1 VSGPENSSGTV
12 IPSPGDRFPV
22 QASSLPPP
30 PPDGDERVRLRLH
43 VVAHDTWLGPPQ
55 EPGNPSLSLEGILGS
70 LFLTDSRLI
79 FLCEPLAGNDADIY
93 EIEKALRAV
102 GGVELPL
109 RGILATACEIRGNPL
124 EYAGQASLSVRFASG
139 DSAAAYTFTIEEFGP
154 EWPGFSIWEKAIE
167 RLRASQVALH
177 A

>member
-1 VSGPENSSGTV
+1 M
-12 IPSPGDRFPV
+12 
-22 QASSLPPP
+22 
-30 PPDGDERVRLRLH
+30 DERVRLRLH

-70 LFLTDSRLI
+70 LYLTDNRLI

-109 RGILATACEIRGNPL
+109 PGILATASLITGNPT
-124 EYAGQASLSVRFASG
+124 EYTGQASLSVRFSSG
-139 DSAAAYTFTIEEFGP
+139 NGAAAYTFTMEEFGP
-154 EWPGFSIWEKAIE
+154 EWPGFSIWEKAIQ
-167 RLRASQVALH
+167 RLRATYVALH